1 MKQEYYY
8 QHMNKA
14 QQSVYRAMLDGF
26 EMISPEFPVLR
37 LDGRD
42 LSELFFRLRLDH
54 PSVFYVE
61 GFRYRYAKH
70 SDYVQ
75 LIPQYMFEKKTIKE
89 MKNALEARMNR
100 LV

>member
-14 QQSVYRAMLDGF
+14 EQSVYRAMLAGF

-42 LSELFFRLRLDH
+42 LSDLFFRLRLDH
-54 PSVFYVE
+54 PSVFYVDSVTVI
-61 GFRYRYAKH
+61 RNIRIMSSSYPNICLRRK
-70 SDYVQ
+70 
-75 LIPQYMFEKKTIKE
+75 
-89 MKNALEARMNR
+89 R
-100 LV
+100 LRK

>member
-14 QQSVYRAMLDGF
+14 EQSVYRAMLAGF

-42 LSELFFRLRLDH
+42 LSDLFFRLRLDH

-61 GFRYRYAKH
+61 GFRYRYQEH

-75 LIPQYMFEKKTIKE
+75 LIPQYMFEKKKIKT
-89 MKNALEARMNR
+89 MKNAL
-100 LV
+100 